1 MSETMIK
8 KQLESSEIQTGAC
21 VYCGQVYQFET
32 DGRASEE
39 RLDEWATDKCDC
51 IDARIEQKRRKKEQE
66 AKDSIQELIGNEHQ
80 EIADMLNAAVEL
92 ILEEKV
98 AKLSVTAG
106 SGEKIAMTVNQKGN
120 IKIEYTKTAKKS
132 KEV

>member
-1 MSETMIK
+1 MSGTMIK

-32 DGRASEE
+32 DGRVDDKK
-39 RLDEWATDKCDC
+39 LDEWATDKCDC
-51 IDARIEQKRRKKEQE
+51 IDAIQNRRRAKKEQ
-66 AKDSIQELIGNEHQ
+66 AARDSIRELVMDEHQ
-80 EIADMLNAAVEL
+80 EIAGMLDGAVGM
-92 ILEEKV
+92 ILEEKIT
-98 AKLSVTAG
+98 KLSVTAG
-106 SGEKIAMTVNQKGN
+106 SGEKISMTVNQKGN